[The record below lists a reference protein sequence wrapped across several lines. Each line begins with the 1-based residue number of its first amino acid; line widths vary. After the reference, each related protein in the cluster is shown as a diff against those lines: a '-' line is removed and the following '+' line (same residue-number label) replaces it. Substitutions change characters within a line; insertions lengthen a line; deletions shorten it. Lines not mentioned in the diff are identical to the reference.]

1 MWCFLYSEQHTR
13 VLLSL
18 HARLSLFRV
27 SVFRVF
33 SASMFLTVFIT
44 PSGRLCCEPERL
56 PDEETVARVD
66 VEDHFAER
74 LLAAFGDSV
83 AEGLF
88 ELAAVNNKVTL
99 PLDLVFW
106 KNWVRRFLK
115 SVSLLDDEHFAELE
129 KLAKSGRTTTT
140 GKGRPKT
147 VAPPDELALAVIVS
161 EAPPMRG
168 LEFLTSE
175 LLRAVW
181 DDLLHAFLE
190 RAHLT
195 EGGCRGLLLS
205 LNPEAQL
212 LGRVTFHL
220 AENKRD
226 PERPFAFLAT
236 YAHRLSAKA
245 QLQHLP
251 LGEALRQYAAERDQT
266 RLTELLTPV
275 RTAASRSECV
285 GQMLTTRAI
294 FQPQAWTVSQAYRFL
309 NDVAIMEDA
318 GLSVRVP
325 DWWKSRRQARPQVQ
339 VRIGEQRASAVGL
352 DSLLDFSASL
362 AIDGA
367 PLTEEERR
375 RLMAAT
381 DGLTLLR
388 GKWVEVDQ
396 QKLKEALKQWKELE
410 TEHAD
415 GISFLEGMRLLAG
428 TPLQTTGSV
437 SDDVLQWSSVT
448 SGKWLT
454 EVLQQIRDP
463 NGIQGCEPGVGL
475 QATLRPYQAD
485 GVRWLWFM
493 TQLGLGA
500 CLADDMG
507 LGKTIQVIDLIVR
520 LKESAVSATSGKK
533 SVGKQSHG
541 TAPFLL
547 IVPASLIGNW
557 KQELD
562 RFAPQLKVFLA
573 HRSECDGATL
583 DQIAKDPSKKLA
595 GYDVVITTYTLIRR
609 ATWPLD
615 VHWKMVVL
623 DEAQAIKNSGAAQS
637 RSVRKLKASGR
648 IVLTGTPVE
657 NQLGD
662 LWSLF
667 DFCVPGLLGTVKQFR
682 DFLKNMTKSQDSG
695 GVSALRKLVRPYILR
710 RMKTDPSIVPDLPD
724 KTEVTVECGLS
735 KKQAVLYEKLIFDV
749 EKQLKTSDG
758 IQRKGLVLS
767 MLIRLKQLCNHP
779 DQFLDQ
785 RVFDPT
791 ESGKFLSLRTV
802 CEPICERQEKLLVF
816 TQFQSMCEPLA
827 VFLAGVFRKP
837 GLVLHGAVPV
847 ARRKDL
853 VRQFQERDDVPFFVI
868 SVKAGGT
875 GLNLT
880 AASHV
885 VHFDRWWNPAVE
897 NQATDR
903 AYRIGQ
909 KKNVLV
915 HKFVCKGTLEERI
928 DRMIRDKQ
936 SLADDVLGEGS
947 ERLLTEMSDSE
958 LLKFVALDVTRAM
971 LDD

>member
-1 MWCFLYSEQHTR
+1 
-13 VLLSL
+13 
-18 HARLSLFRV
+18 
-27 SVFRVF
+27 
-33 SASMFLTVFIT
+33 MFLNVFIS
-44 PSGRLCCEPERL
+44 PSGRLCCEPEPL

-66 VEDHFAER
+66 VEDRIAER
-74 LLAAFGDSV
+74 LLAAFREST
-83 AEGLF
+83 AAALL
-88 ELAAVNNKVTL
+88 ELAAVNSKVTL
-99 PLDLVFW
+99 PLDFVFW
-106 KNWVRRFLK
+106 KNWGQRFLK
-115 SVSLLDDEHFAELE
+115 SVSQLDDEHFAELE
-129 KLAKSGRTTTT
+129 KIAKSGRTAAIS
-140 GKGRPKT
+140 KGRFKT
-147 VAPPDELALAVIVS
+147 VAPPDELALAVFVS

-181 DDLLHAFLE
+181 DELLNAFLE

-245 QLQHLP
+245 QIQHLP
-251 LGEALRQYAAERDQT
+251 LGEALRQYAAERDQA
-266 RLTELLTPV
+266 RLTELLMPV

-294 FQPQAWTVSQAYRFL
+294 FQPQAWTVTQAYRFL
-309 NDVAIMEDA
+309 NDVAIMEDG

-362 AIDGA
+362 AVDGT
-367 PLTEEERR
+367 PLTEEERQQ
-375 RLMAAT
+375 LMAAT

-396 QKLKEALKQWKELE
+396 QKLTEALKQWKELQE
-410 TEHAD
+410 EHAD

-428 TPLQTTGSV
+428 TPLQATGSV

-463 NGIQGCEPGVGL
+463 NGIQGCEPGAGL

-520 LKESAVSATSGKK
+520 LKDSGTSTTSGKK
-533 SVGKQSHG
+533 SGGKQSHSA
-541 TAPFLL
+541 APFLL

-573 HRSECDGATL
+573 HRSECDAATL
-583 DQIAKDPSKKLA
+583 DRIAKNPATELA
-595 GYDVVITTYTLIRR
+595 GYDVVITTYTLVRR
-609 ATWPLD
+609 STWPLD

-623 DEAQAIKNSGAAQS
+623 DEAQAIKNAGSAQS

-682 DFLKNMTKSQDSG
+682 DFLKNMTKSQNSG
-695 GVSALRKLVRPYILR
+695 AVSSLRRLVRPYILR
-710 RMKTDPSIVPDLPD
+710 RMKTDPGIVPDLPD

-749 EKQLKTSDG
+749 EKQLKHSDG

-767 MLIRLKQLCNHP
+767 MLMRLKQLCNHP

-785 RVFDPT
+785 KAFDPAD
-791 ESGKFLSLRTV
+791 SGKFLRLRTV

-827 VFLAGVFRKP
+827 EFLAGVFRKP

-847 ARRKDL
+847 AKRKDL

-909 KKNVLV
+909 KRNVLV

-928 DRMIRDKQ
+928 DQMIRDKQ
-936 SLADDVLGEGS
+936 SLADGVLGEGG

-958 LLKFVALDVTRAM
+958 LLKFVTLDVTRAM

>member
-1 MWCFLYSEQHTR
+1 
-13 VLLSL
+13 
-18 HARLSLFRV
+18 
-27 SVFRVF
+27 
-33 SASMFLTVFIT
+33 MFLNVFIS
-44 PSGRLCCEPERL
+44 PSGRLCCEPDRL
-56 PDEETVARVD
+56 PDEETAARVA
-66 VEDHFAER
+66 VEDRIAER
-74 LLAAFGDSV
+74 LLAAFHES
-83 AEGLF
+83 AASALL
-88 ELAAVNNKVTL
+88 ELAAVNSKVTL
-99 PLDLVFW
+99 PLDFVFW
-106 KNWVRRFLK
+106 KNWAQRFLK
-115 SVSLLDDEHFAELE
+115 SVSQLDDEHFAELE
-129 KLAKSGRTTTT
+129 KIAKSGRTAAIS
-140 GKGRPKT
+140 KGRFKT
-147 VAPPDELALAVIVS
+147 VAPPDELALAVLVS

-168 LEFLTSE
+168 LEFLNSE

-362 AIDGA
+362 AVDGA

-396 QKLKEALKQWKELE
+396 QKLTEALKQWKELQE
-410 TEHAD
+410 EHAD

-428 TPLQTTGSV
+428 TPLQATGSV

-463 NGIQGCEPGVGL
+463 NGIQGCEPGAGL

-520 LKESAVSATSGKK
+520 LKDSGTSTTSGKK
-533 SVGKQSHG
+533 SGGKQSHSA
-541 TAPFLL
+541 APFLL

-573 HRSECDGATL
+573 HRSECDAATL
-583 DQIAKDPSKKLA
+583 DRIAKNPATELA
-595 GYDVVITTYTLIRR
+595 GYDVVITTYTLVRR
-609 ATWPLD
+609 STWPLD

-623 DEAQAIKNSGAAQS
+623 DEAQAIKNAGSAQS

-682 DFLKNMTKSQDSG
+682 DFLKNMTKSQNSG
-695 GVSALRKLVRPYILR
+695 AVSALRRLVRPYILR
-710 RMKTDPSIVPDLPD
+710 RMKTDPGIVPDLPD
-724 KTEVTVECGLS
+724 KTEVAVECGLS

-749 EKQLKTSDG
+749 EKQLKHSDG

-767 MLIRLKQLCNHP
+767 MLMRLKQLCNHP

-785 RVFDPT
+785 KAFDPAD
-791 ESGKFLSLRTV
+791 SGKFLRLRTV

-827 VFLAGVFRKP
+827 EFLAGVFRKP

-847 ARRKDL
+847 AKRKDL

-936 SLADDVLGEGS
+936 SLADDVLGEGG